1 MNTSTTIL
9 NKDLLMFFM
18 FSKKLI
24 VTLLFTLAF
33 SVQAI
38 AGEMTKMQK
47 AGHASPMPGLM
58 MIINMN
64 ANQLGLDNE
73 QLEMVHNWRRTHQQP
88 VQDLVSEIVSL
99 ESEIK
104 QSVLEGVT
112 PSEMKALKNDLLD
125 LRGELMDI
133 KYRCVSTMKKTFDD
147 EQWAQLMKLRKRGLR
162 VANSDKGSTN
172 EIQAFLRVSPMPKL
186 MAIILMH
193 KKDLEITKKQHE
205 QLEEWR
211 LEHMNHWALLFEK
224 ILNTEKKITQ
234 QSLEMAP
241 NASLMKQFDKMAKHR
256 RKMAQMSLDCRDNMK
271 KVLSDSQ
278 WEEMVRL
285 LKSYI

>member
-1 MNTSTTIL
+1 
-9 NKDLLMFFM
+9 M
-18 FSKKLI
+18 FSKKSI
-24 VTLLFTLAF
+24 VALLFTLVFTA
-33 SVQAI
+33 QAV

-47 AGHASPMPGLM
+47 ANHASPMPGLM

-73 QLEMVHNWRRTHQQP
+73 QLEIVHNWRRTHQQP
-88 VQDLVSEIVSL
+88 VQDLVSEIISL
-99 ESEIK
+99 ESEIQ

-112 PSEMKALKNDLLD
+112 PSEMKELKNDLLD

-133 KYRCVSTMKKTFDD
+133 KYRCVSTMKKTLDD
-147 EQWAQLMKLRKRGLR
+147 EQWTQLMQLRDRSLR
-162 VANSDKGSTN
+162 ASSSDKGSTN

-186 MAIILMH
+186 MAVILMH
-193 KKDLEITKKQHE
+193 KKDLGLTKAQDE

-224 ILNTEKKITQ
+224 VLNTEKKITQ

-256 RKMAQMSLDCRDNMK
+256 RQMAQMSLNCRDNMK
-271 KVLSDSQ
+271 KVLSDTQ
-278 WEEMVRL
+278 WKELVRL
-285 LKSYI
+285 FKSYI